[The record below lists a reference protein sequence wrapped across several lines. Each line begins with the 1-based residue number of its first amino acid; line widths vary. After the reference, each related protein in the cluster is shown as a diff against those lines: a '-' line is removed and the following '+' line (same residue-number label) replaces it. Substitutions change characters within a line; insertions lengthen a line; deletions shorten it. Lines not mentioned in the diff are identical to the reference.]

1 MSEPNFAVYIIC
13 FSLLSSCSLI
23 CSVHQ
28 VHSEVFLKTLTFH
41 QIGTKVVQVT
51 ARDLDD
57 GAYGSVDYSLEGDS
71 EATRLF
77 KIHPTTGTITVA
89 QALPDTDYQVV
100 SLVVV
105 ATDGGM
111 SELYL
116 STFVSHL

>member
-1 MSEPNFAVYIIC
+1 ME
-13 FSLLSSCSLI
+13 
-23 CSVHQ
+23 
-28 VHSEVFLKTLTFH
+28 
-41 QIGTKVVQVT
+41 
-51 ARDLDD
+51 
-57 GAYGSVDYSLEGDS
+57 YSLEGDS
-71 EATRLF
+71 EAARMF

-116 STFVSHL
+116 QTFVSHLLMSNLSKLSVVNGHKNSSSWGAKESDK